1 MLSTVLSC
9 ALCGVDGI
17 PVQVETD
24 ITGSDKPMLSVV
36 GLPDTA
42 IRESRDRV
50 LPALRNSGF
59 FVPAGRITVNL
70 APADLRKEGAA
81 FDLPIALSILAATG
95 QIPEKALEGLLVFG
109 ELALDGRCGAVRGA
123 LPMVL
128 SAREQGLKGV
138 LLPAGNAR
146 EVAAVEGARVFPVH
160 SLSEAAAHLSGSR
173 PIPCQVQ
180 LSFEEIRKS
189 APGAE
194 YDLKDVKGQAGA
206 RRALEIAAAGGH
218 NLLMVGVP
226 GSGKTMLARCL
237 PGILP
242 EMTAQEAFDV
252 TRIHSVAGLLPP
264 GQGLVTQ
271 RPFRTPHHSASMPSL
286 IGGGP
291 DARPGE
297 ISLAHN
303 GVLFLD
309 ELPEYQRSV
318 LEALRQPLEDGF
330 VTVTRVRTR
339 SRYQAN
345 CMLVA
350 SMNPCPCGY
359 YGSRV
364 RPCRCNEHEIR
375 RYLERISGPL
385 LDRIDLQVET
395 DAVPVDE
402 ISKAGESECSASVR
416 ARVQAAR
423 QRQTARFV
431 GTVITC
437 NAQATG
443 SAVHELFPLSEAC
456 SAVLLKAV
464 DRLHLSMRA
473 YTRVIKVARTIAD
486 LAGEKDIAPQHILE
500 AVQYRTL
507 DGKYWGK

>member
-50 LPALRNSGF
+50 LPALRNSG
-59 FVPAGRITVNL
+59 

-194 YDLKDVKGQAGA
+194 YDLKDVKGQTGV

-291 DARPGE
+291 ENIKEVTNCAFWTSCPN
-297 ISLAHN
+297 ISA
-303 GVLFLD
+303 
-309 ELPEYQRSV
+309 PCWKPCASRWRT
-318 LEALRQPLEDGF
+318 ALSP
-330 VTVTRVRTR
+330 
-339 SRYQAN
+339 S
-345 CMLVA
+345 
-350 SMNPCPCGY
+350 P
-359 YGSRV
+359 
-364 RPCRCNEHEIR
+364 
-375 RYLERISGPL
+375 
-385 LDRIDLQVET
+385 
-395 DAVPVDE
+395 
-402 ISKAGESECSASVR
+402 
-416 ARVQAAR
+416 
-423 QRQTARFV
+423 
-431 GTVITC
+431 
-437 NAQATG
+437 G
-443 SAVHELFPLSEAC
+443 SAPVPA
-456 SAVLLKAV
+456 
-464 DRLHLSMRA
+464 
-473 YTRVIKVARTIAD
+473 TRPTVCWWLR
-486 LAGEKDIAPQHILE
+486 
-500 AVQYRTL
+500 
-507 DGKYWGK
+507 

>member
-9 ALCGVDGI
+9 ALSGVDGI
-17 PVQVETD
+17 LVHVETD
-24 ITGSDKPMLSVV
+24 TAGGAFAFSVV

-42 IRESRDRV
+42 VRESRDRV
-50 LPALRNSGF
+50 LPALRNCGFYTPSG
-59 FVPAGRITVNL
+59 RTTVNL

-81 FDLPIALSILAATG
+81 FDLPIALSLLAATG
-95 QIPEKALEGLLVFG
+95 QIPSAALDGLMVFG
-109 ELALDGRCGAVRGA
+109 ELALDGRCCAVRGA

-128 SAREQGLKGV
+128 SAREKGLKGV
-138 LLPAGNAR
+138 MMPADNAR
-146 EVAAVEGARVFPVH
+146 EVSAVEGAVVYPVR
-160 SLSEAAAHLSGSR
+160 SLAEAAAHLSGSR
-173 PIPCQVQ
+173 PIPCQIQ
-180 LSFEEIRKS
+180 TSFEDIRRS
-189 APGAE
+189 RPAPA
-194 YDLKDVKGQAGA
+194 YDLKDVKGQTGA

-252 TRIHSVAGLLPP
+252 TRIHSVAGLLPA
-264 GQGLVTQ
+264 GEGLVTE
-271 RPFRTPHHSASMPSL
+271 RPFRTPHHSASLPSL

-309 ELPEYQRSV
+309 ELPEYQRPV

-330 VTVTRVRTR
+330 VTVSRVRART
-339 SRYQAN
+339 RYQAN

-364 RPCRCNEHEIR
+364 KPCRCNEHEIR

-402 ISKAGESECSASVR
+402 ISRAGDSESSAAVR
-416 ARVQAAR
+416 ARVQLAR
-423 QRQTARFV
+423 RRQQARFAD
-431 GTVITC
+431 TPITC

-443 SAVHELFPLSEAC
+443 SAVHELFPLSAAA
-456 SAVLLKAV
+456 SSVLLKAV
-464 DRLHLSMRA
+464 DKMHLSMRA

-486 LAGEKDIAPQHILE
+486 LSGEEDIAPNHILE

-507 DGKYWGK
+507 DNKYWGK